1 MSMLTT
7 FFHSRACYATAK
19 ISICLTR
26 TSKMPTLNVRKNS
39 GKKILNRPQL
49 MLHNDI
55 ASLFHLKINEEKKK
69 QCLVTRYFVHE
80 ILCKVNVLLNCC

>member
-7 FFHSRACYATAK
+7 FFHSRACCVTAK

-39 GKKILNRPQL
+39 GKKILNRPQV

-55 ASLFHLKINEEKKK
+55 ASLFHLKINEEKKNNVWLLGTLYMK
-69 QCLVTRYFVHE
+69 YFVK
-80 ILCKVNVLLNCC
+80 LMYY